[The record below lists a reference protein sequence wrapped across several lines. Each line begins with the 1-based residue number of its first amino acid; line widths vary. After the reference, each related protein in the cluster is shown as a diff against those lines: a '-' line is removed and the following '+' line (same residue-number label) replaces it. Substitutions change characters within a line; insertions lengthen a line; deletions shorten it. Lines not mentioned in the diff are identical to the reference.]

1 MDREKIYED
10 LKRDEGCVMEIY
22 NDHLGYAT
30 FGIGH
35 LIKMNDPEMGKEV
48 GTPVSEERVKEC
60 FNTDVE
66 ISIVECE
73 ALFKEKWDLYPG
85 TLKEV
90 LVNMM
95 FNLGRPRLSRFKK
108 FIAAINEADW
118 EVAAI
123 EMMDSKWAVQ
133 VGPRSER
140 LRDRVLGLHQEND
153 INDVAA
159 IGL

>member
-1 MDREKIYED
+1 MDREKIYEE

-60 FNTDVE
+60 FDTDVE
-66 ISIVECE
+66 IAIVECE
-73 ALFKEKWDLYPG
+73 ALFKENWESYPG

-108 FIAAINEADW
+108 FIAAINEGDW
-118 EVAAI
+118 EIAAI

-140 LRDRVLGLHQEND
+140 LRDRVLGLHTEGY
-153 INDVAA
+153 NDVAA